1 MGAAPSK
8 TTKEILDENKNAIR
22 SSIREITR
30 EQRHV
35 DRRRREVESKIKK
48 SAKEG
53 RMVSLLKECEEQ
65 GEVRIFAKDLVRIK
79 NANEKFE
86 IAKANLEGIQIQ
98 LLTASGQEAITSAMK
113 GACAAYKSLNRLL
126 DPKAIQRIM
135 SEYSKASMRQEMMA
149 EVMEGAMDNA
159 MGDLGDEAEEDELV
173 DQVLAE
179 IGIEQIGDV
188 KSAPANDVSNPVSV
202 PSSGLSDLQ
211 SRVNNL

>member
-30 EQRHV
+30 EQRQV

-53 RMVSLLKECEEQ
+53 RVVSFLKDFEDQ

-79 NANEKFE
+79 KANEKFE
-86 IAKANLEGIQIQ
+86 IAKANLEGIRIQ

-113 GACAAYKSLNRLL
+113 GACATYKSLNRLL
-126 DPKAIQRIM
+126 DPTAIQRIM
-135 SEYSKASMRQEMMA
+135 SEYSKASMRQEILQELIDSVA
-149 EVMEGAMDNA
+149 DNPEDEVEG
-159 MGDLGDEAEEDELV
+159 DELV

-211 SRVNNL
+211 SRVTNL

>member
-30 EQRHV
+30 EQRQV

-53 RMVSLLKECEEQ
+53 RVVSLLKECEEQ

-86 IAKANLEGIQIQ
+86 IAKANLEGILVQ
-98 LLTASGQEAITSAMK
+98 LLTASGQEVVTSAMK
-113 GACAAYKSLNRLL
+113 GACAAYQAVNRLL
-126 DPKAIQRIM
+126 DPTAIQRIM
-135 SEYSKASMRQEMMA
+135 SEYSKASMRQEILQELIDSVA
-149 EVMEGAMDNA
+149 DNPE
-159 MGDLGDEAEEDELV
+159 DEAEGDELV